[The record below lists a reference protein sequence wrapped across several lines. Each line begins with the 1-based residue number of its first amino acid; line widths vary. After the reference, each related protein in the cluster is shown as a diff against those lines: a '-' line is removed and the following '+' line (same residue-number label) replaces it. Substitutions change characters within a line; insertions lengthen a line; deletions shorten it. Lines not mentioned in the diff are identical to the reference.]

1 MKNIKDESIDL
12 ILTDLPYI
20 ISKKSNFDVGGAWND
35 SEDIRKRK
43 TPPKTDFGEWDKIP
57 LDLETIISEFYRVIK
72 KGGTLISFYDIW
84 KMQEFK
90 DIAEQNKFKQ
100 ARLLR
105 WDKSNP
111 MPTNSK
117 INYLSTVSEYF
128 TSFTKVSKPTFN
140 SEYDKGIYVFPICS
154 GNERTEHPTQKPLKL
169 MEELILKHSNTN
181 DIILDPFMGSGSTG
195 VACVNT
201 NRRFIGIELD
211 KDYYNIAKERM
222 NII

>member
-1 MKNIKDESIDL
+1 
-12 ILTDLPYI
+12 
-20 ISKKSNFDVGGAWND
+20 
-35 SEDIRKRK
+35 
-43 TPPKTDFGEWDKIP
+43 
-57 LDLETIISEFYRVIK
+57 
-72 KGGTLISFYDIW
+72 
-84 KMQEFK
+84 MQEFK